1 VKTRHRTAT
10 YAALA
15 LGLGA
20 LLHAAPVGA
29 QSAGDVLQTAL
40 DRYEQRMKGVDDYT
54 VTFTSSVMSGD
65 YTVYYEK
72 KMVDGH
78 AVFVA
83 PRENSDAQA
92 ASEWGNPYQVLPRI
106 ADRATLQGHASV
118 DGHDTFVIHV
128 DDLSGLDFGQEALG
142 QNGEAQLD
150 PKSMTMNLDSEDYLI
165 RRMRMDGTITREGKT
180 NPVHVDA
187 HMKDYRSVKGL
198 MQPYAM
204 DMTMTGLDAAISE
217 EDRAQARAWMARM
230 DSMPADKRAMMEQM
244 MGPQLQR
251 MKEILESGKVDV
263 SIQVKDVKV
272 NAGPPKAKAGS
283 PDSTGR

>member
-1 VKTRHRTAT
+1 
-10 YAALA
+10 
-15 LGLGA
+15 
-20 LLHAAPVGA
+20 
-29 QSAGDVLQTAL
+29 
-40 DRYEQRMKGVDDYT
+40 
-54 VTFTSSVMSGD
+54 
-65 YTVYYEK
+65 
-72 KMVDGH
+72 
-78 AVFVA
+78 
-83 PRENSDAQA
+83 
-92 ASEWGNPYQVLPRI
+92 
-106 ADRATLQGHASV
+106 
-118 DGHDTFVIHV
+118 
-128 DDLSGLDFGQEALG
+128 
-142 QNGEAQLD
+142 
-150 PKSMTMNLDSEDYLI
+150 
-165 RRMRMDGTITREGKT
+165 
-180 NPVHVDA
+180 
-187 HMKDYRSVKGL
+187 